1 MILFHI
7 GQGNSTNKEGRKM
20 KKRLLFV
27 SVVMMGLGANVLF
40 ANNTQLAQLAT
51 KHVKLSQKMMKEY
64 KHKNST
70 SAMAL
75 VRELESGQK
84 KLGSKV
90 RNRELSNLLKYLNLC
105 VLDAKRV
112 LKKPYSSQ
120 NVHKLSDLSASLMEG
135 NRYIASAL

>member
-1 MILFHI
+1 
-7 GQGNSTNKEGRKM
+7 M

-27 SVVMMGLGANVLF
+27 SVLMMGLGTNVLF
-40 ANNTQLAQLAT
+40 ASNTQLAQLAT

-64 KHKNST
+64 KHKNNT

-75 VRELESGQK
+75 IKELESGQK

-90 RNRELSNLLKYLNLC
+90 RSRELTNLLKYLNLC

>member
-1 MILFHI
+1 
-7 GQGNSTNKEGRKM
+7 M